1 MDITMIEE
9 LMKAADAVLD
19 EATEKT
25 LEPHELTIHQQ
36 RRRIEKLE
44 TERDKWRKLYE
55 QTLAIAVQVTDHE

>member
-1 MDITMIEE
+1 MIDE

-25 LEPHELTIHQQ
+25 LEPHELKIHQQ

>member
-1 MDITMIEE
+1 MIEE

-25 LEPHELTIHQQ
+25 LEPHELTMHQQ

-44 TERDKWRKLYE
+44 RQLYLARNERDEWRNRCKKMIIE
-55 QTLAIAVQVTDHE
+55 LANS